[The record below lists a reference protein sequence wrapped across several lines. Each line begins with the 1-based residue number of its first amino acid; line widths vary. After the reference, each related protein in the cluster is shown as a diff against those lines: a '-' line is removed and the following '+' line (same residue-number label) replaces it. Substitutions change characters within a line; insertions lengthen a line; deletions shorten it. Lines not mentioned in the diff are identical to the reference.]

1 MTPDTET
8 REIETD
14 LLIIGGSSAGLW
26 AAIRARD
33 FCPRVTL
40 VDKGIVASAGVST
53 FIHVV
58 AAPVAEEDVLPALR
72 EITERSAYMTEQTRM
87 EMLIREMGDRF
98 HDMDKWGTPFERDNS
113 GKIISVKRMG
123 QKVTST
129 VFING

>member
-1 MTPDTET
+1 MIDT
-8 REIETD
+8 D
-14 LLIIGGSSAGLW
+14 VLIIGGSSAGLW

-98 HDMDKWGTPFERDNS
+98 HDMDKWGTPSERTNS
-113 GKIISVKRMG
+113 GRLLAAREWARKS
-123 QKVTST
+123 TSRS
-129 VFING
+129 